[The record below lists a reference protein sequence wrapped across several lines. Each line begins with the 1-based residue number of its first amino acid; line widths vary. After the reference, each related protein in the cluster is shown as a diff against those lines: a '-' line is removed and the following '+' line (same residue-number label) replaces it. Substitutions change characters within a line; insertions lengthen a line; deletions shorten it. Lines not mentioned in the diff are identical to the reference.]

1 MSARLLTPRPVEVRD
16 LFPRD
21 RHALIELLRELSPDE
36 WSHPTVCTGW
46 DVRDVAL
53 HILGGDLS
61 NTSRRRDGAEVSTWG
76 PGEDPGAFLAR
87 LNQDWVEA
95 GRRFSPRVIVDLLG
109 ESGAPLFTYFDSL
122 DPAVL
127 GERVSWAG
135 PGPAPVWLDLAREY
149 MERWVHQQ
157 HIRDALDRPGQSEPR
172 FVRPVIAA
180 SMHAVPLAMHR
191 HARQEQATVTV
202 AVHGNVDGAWSVIGT
217 NEGWRLFEGAPA
229 DAATTIEIDSDDW
242 WRVVTLG
249 MRPEEAWSRAKVTGE
264 ADLARAAL
272 AAVAIIA

>member
-1 MSARLLTPRPVEVRD
+1 VRD
-16 LFPRD
+16 LFPSD
-21 RHALIELLRELSPDE
+21 RGALIDLLGGLSHAD
-36 WSHPTVCTGW
+36 WSRPTICTGW

-61 NTSRRRDGAEVSTWG
+61 NISRRRDGTEVATWG

-87 LNQDWVEA
+87 VNQEWVEA
-95 GRRFSPRVIVDLLG
+95 ARRFSSRLIVELLG
-109 ESGAPLFTYFDSL
+109 TSGPPLFAYFNSL
-122 DPAVL
+122 DTAAL
-127 GERVSWAG
+127 GGRVSWAG

-149 MERWVHQQ
+149 MERWIHQQ
-157 HIRDALDRPGQSEPR
+157 HIRDAVRRPGQTDSR

-180 SMHAVPLAMHR
+180 SMHALPVAMQK
-191 HARQEQATVTV
+191 HAAQKRGTVV
-202 AVHGNVDGAWSVIGT
+202 IDVYGNANGTWSVMGT
-217 NEGWRLFEGAPA
+217 DQGWRLYEGA
-229 DAATTIEIDSDDW
+229 ATDVVTTMKIDSDDW

-249 MRPEEAWSRAKVTGE
+249 VPAELAWNRAQVSGD